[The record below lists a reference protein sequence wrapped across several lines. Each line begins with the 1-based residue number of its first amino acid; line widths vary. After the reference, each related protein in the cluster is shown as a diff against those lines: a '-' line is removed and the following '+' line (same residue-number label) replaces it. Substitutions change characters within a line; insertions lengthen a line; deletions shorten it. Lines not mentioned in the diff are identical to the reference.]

1 MASYE
6 RHDYLSSFGS
16 VLYDSRYYELRFS
29 IFTTEVLS
37 SLNLSYDCLLR
48 NYLDQYLSSLDQSA
62 SKNISLR
69 LEIFITAQSLY
80 YSLTNSDL
88 HDFPFQYPWSPWEF
102 SLRYLRYS

>member
-37 SLNLSYDCLLR
+37 SLNLSYDCLLG
-48 NYLDQYLSSLDQSA
+48 NYLD
-62 SKNISLR
+62 
-69 LEIFITAQSLY
+69 
-80 YSLTNSDL
+80 
-88 HDFPFQYPWSPWEF
+88 
-102 SLRYLRYS
+102 